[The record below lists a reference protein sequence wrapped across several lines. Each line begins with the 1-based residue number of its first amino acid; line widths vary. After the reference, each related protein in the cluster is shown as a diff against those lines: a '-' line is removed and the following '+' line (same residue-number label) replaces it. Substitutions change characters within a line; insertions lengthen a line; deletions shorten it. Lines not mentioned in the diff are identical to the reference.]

1 MEKKME
7 IKITLRKSEY
17 DSILK
22 MIQPEIDE
30 CETMN
35 NYGGDH
41 GENLREIKQKIFYS
55 IKLKEQEVAQ

>member
-1 MEKKME
+1 ME
-7 IKITLRKSEY
+7 IKLTLRKSEY
-17 DSILK
+17 DLILK

>member
-7 IKITLRKSEY
+7 IKITLTKSEY
-17 DSILK
+17 DLILK

-35 NYGGDH
+35 AYGGDY
-41 GENLREIKQKIFYS
+41 GENLREIKHKILFS